1 MKNQAII
8 ITAILLILSIGNYFR
23 ISGSS
28 NVRMVEFL
36 SILAIG
42 AFAGILIQRV
52 ATHFKQKNNS
62 Q

>member
-1 MKNQAII
+1 MKNQAIV

-23 ISGSS
+23 ISGTS
-28 NVRMVEFL
+28 NLRTVEFL

-52 ATHFKQKNNS
+52 ATHLKQKKNG